1 MSKANIKGQLEK
13 QLTLANL
20 NARTSIMIKSAK
32 EFIQL
37 IDNQSDNSTY
47 RATTEE
53 ATEQVWADVS
63 EHPEYEKYIL
73 QNITISNRTIKSL
86 SKSPNS
92 LARWW
97 VAQKRRTGN
106 DVLKILPQ
114 DKDSSVRQAVA
125 ANKKNPYKVL
135 E

>member
-32 EFIQL
+32 EFTQL

-63 EHPEYEKYIL
+63 EHHPEYEKNIL
-73 QNITISNRTIKSL
+73 QNITISNSTIKSL

-92 LARWW
+92 LVRWW
-97 VAQKRRTGN
+97 VAQKRRTGD
-106 DVLKILPQ
+106 DVLKISSQ
-114 DKDSSVRQAVA
+114 DEDSSVRQAVA
-125 ANKKNPYKVL
+125 ANKKPHMKS
-135 E
+135 